1 MTSNQAGEVPRLT
14 SRINYVKWYSD
25 FCGYAKRKLFY
36 KIMIGVENAPEP
48 TALLPADEPGAAS
61 INYKITQDNRK
72 EARDYADRCDMG
84 FGAPQQAVNDVSTL
98 ATRLHH
104 EFGHEAEPNLH
115 HAWLMVRDV
124 MEDANAGA
132 QIGLTLKT
140 MMMKQQSGSFEDF
153 ASSFDHHYRLM
164 TEQPTDNTKKM
175 NLLSGLT
182 NDKLKIHADN

>member
-1 MTSNQAGEVPRLT
+1 
-14 SRINYVKWYSD
+14 
-25 FCGYAKRKLFY
+25 
-36 KIMIGVENAPEP
+36 
-48 TALLPADEPGAAS
+48 
-61 INYKITQDNRK
+61 
-72 EARDYADRCDMG
+72 
-84 FGAPQQAVNDVSTL
+84 
-98 ATRLHH
+98 
-104 EFGHEAEPNLH
+104 
-115 HAWLMVRDV
+115 

-182 NDKLKIHADN
+182 NDKVKVRADNLVGSHPNISYDDLVARLLAYTRTVLSCKQRWISRGFTVTTIHTDNSGEYTTAEFGNYIQKTKDYTSTA